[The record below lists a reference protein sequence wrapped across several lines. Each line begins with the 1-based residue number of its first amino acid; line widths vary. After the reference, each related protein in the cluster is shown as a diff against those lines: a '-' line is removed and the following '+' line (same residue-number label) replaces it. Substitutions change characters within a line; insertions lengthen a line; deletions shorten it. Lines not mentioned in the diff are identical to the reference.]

1 MIGINHIVM
10 LDNKLTVVIRNRNE
24 AEYID
29 LALKSVYIH
38 FPKSE
43 VIIVDNNS
51 TDNSLDVVD
60 SYFDKLNLIKLNIND
75 YTPGKSLNLAI
86 SHAQREYTLILSAH
100 CELIK
105 IDNKIIIEELENHMA
120 LFGKQIPYRNI
131 DKIIPTNIWTHF
143 SSKKEINMF
152 SDIEKRNFLHNAFCF
167 YKTNSLIE
175 IPFDEE
181 LKGKEDRYWAKKIVD
196 LNKTYVYNPI
206 IKCNHYFTDRGAT
219 WKDV

>member
-1 MIGINHIVM
+1 MKTFPSDIN
-10 LDNKLTVVIRNRNE
+10 LSGD
-24 AEYID
+24 D
-29 LALKSVYIH
+29 LVLYTNA
-38 FPKSE
+38 
-43 VIIVDNNS
+43 
-51 TDNSLDVVD
+51 SL
-60 SYFDKLNLIKLNIND
+60 
-75 YTPGKSLNLAI
+75 GM
-86 SHAQREYTLILSAH
+86 
-100 CELIK
+100 K
-105 IDNKIIIEELENHMA
+105 I
-120 LFGKQIPYRNI
+120 RNI

-167 YKTNSLIE
+167 YKTKTLIE

-181 LKGKEDRYWAKKIVD
+181 LKGKEDRYWAKKIVY